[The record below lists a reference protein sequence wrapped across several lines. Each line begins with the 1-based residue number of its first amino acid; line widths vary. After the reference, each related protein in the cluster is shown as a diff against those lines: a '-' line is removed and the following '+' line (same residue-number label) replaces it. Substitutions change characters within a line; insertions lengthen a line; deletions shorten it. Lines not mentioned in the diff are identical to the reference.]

1 MIDINLFNGICFCP
15 VFNGICV
22 LSHMHSLTHSLVGFW
37 GKCRSVVV
45 IDPLVPAIITQ
56 WVEDTSGFH
65 NLCLT
70 KVSSHAIEN
79 PYDKRVLNV
88 KHFGKKFLCILSV
101 LSTMSLP
108 GAPSTSHRASNQ
120 VQQCFQRFS
129 NGGGPSPSLL
139 LVKSYP
145 NFTGCASTSCK
156 NLEDC
161 R

>member
-1 MIDINLFNGICFCP
+1 M
-15 VFNGICV
+15 
-22 LSHMHSLTHSLVGFW
+22 GFG

-79 PYDKRVLNV
+79 PYHKRVLNV
-88 KHFGKKFLCILSV
+88 KHFGKKFHCILSV
-101 LSTMSLP
+101 LSNMNLLELP
-108 GAPSTSHRASNQ
+108 LLHTGASNQ

-129 NGGGPSPSLL
+129 KGGGALPLYNVPSPGLL
-139 LVKSYP
+139 LVKSCP
-145 NFTGCASTSCK
+145 NFTGCAPTSCK

-161 R
+161 CRRHLLPDLGCLNTLEKLGQVFTIH